1 MSAHTIP
8 IGATAEHD
16 AALRALKSLVQKISP
31 DEAAN
36 AFLYSLSTRAL
47 EYRAVLG
54 SYWYAAAIPEHTP
67 TDTWHCYECGWSREK
82 TSGFGKNPAEVLR
95 TLSMLR
101 TSEGKSSHKLLLSA
115 LTDFHTRNGQ
125 PDFGCVHTSLH
136 QCLLVL
142 DHFLSLP
149 PVRHTEQDEELL
161 QQILQCIYA
170 LEPHQRGRALQKK
183 ITQSRIIKSNAW
195 EIDNLLNAREFAAFC
210 LQTEP
215 LAMQRNSAMS
225 TSVRLKRILSFYIR
239 STGGVPVME
248 STRNDMKLFLESL
261 FMGRFPSCKSRHMEI
276 SV

>member
-16 AALRALKSLVQKISP
+16 AALRALKSLVQKIFP

-36 AFLYSLSTRAL
+36 AFLYSLSTRTL

-195 EIDNLLNAREFAAFC
+195 EIDNLLNALGIC
-210 LQTEP
+210 G
-215 LAMQRNSAMS
+215 
-225 TSVRLKRILSFYIR
+225 ILSSDRAPCYAEEFCDEYQR
-239 STGGVPVME
+239 SPETDSELLYPLNWWRACDGINKKRYEIVFGKPFHGPV
-248 STRNDMKLFLESL
+248 S
-261 FMGRFPSCKSRHMEI
+261 I
-276 SV
+276 V